1 MNPEEFKKFDAIF
14 NPKAIAVFGPSS
26 KRGYYWLRSLLAAGF
41 NGKIFPIHPTQECAL
56 GLRFYKTLADV
67 PDDVDYAIIEVPVKV
82 VPDTIH
88 QCVKKG
94 VKFITIFTSGFSEMG
109 ADGRRI
115 EEELLEIIKGTGC
128 RINGPNCMGI
138 YCPRGGLGFRSDLEP
153 KDGVISFISQS
164 GGIAI
169 NTTMLGV
176 KLNLGFAKV
185 ISVGNSID
193 LKPADYLEYLTEDP
207 RTKVIALYIE
217 NLGRNPEE
225 VKKLFYALKIASLR
239 KPVVF
244 WKGGVTERGA
254 IAAASHTG
262 ALKSNRAIINAMI
275 HQTGIVLVGSFEEF
289 MDTILAFQMLK
300 IPKGRGIGL
309 VSVSGGVSVTNS
321 DLIVDMGLDVPILA
335 IDTVERIRKIN
346 FVQNIGVSPQNPID
360 LGSSYFALDINEK
373 TIFELANDPNIH
385 ALIIEISTHF
395 IYNARVLAFE
405 DFPRIFFESMMKCI
419 KEIRVKVKK
428 PVMIALPAISYEEE
442 TLSERHLYLKRMVP
456 VFPTVERAA
465 KAVKNMMVYR
475 EYLESHG
482 NQTES

>member
-1 MNPEEFKKFDAIF
+1 MNPEEFKKFDEIF
-14 NPKAIAVFGPSS
+14 YPKAIAVFGPSS

-41 NGKIFPIHPTQECAL
+41 NGKIFPIHPTQGSAL
-56 GLRFYKTLADV
+56 GLRFYKSLDDV
-67 PDDVDYAIIEVPVKV
+67 PDEVDYAIIEVPVKI

-94 VKFITIFTSGFSEMG
+94 VRFVTIFTSGFSEMG
-109 ADGRRI
+109 VEGRRI
-115 EEELLEIIKGTGC
+115 EEELVEIIKGTDC

-193 LKPADYLEYLTEDP
+193 LKPADYIEYLIEDP

-217 NLGRNPEE
+217 NLGRTPEE
-225 VKKLFYALKIASLR
+225 VKRFVASLKAASVK

-254 IAAASHTG
+254 VAAASHTG
-262 ALKSNRAIINAMI
+262 ALKSNRAIIGAMI
-275 HQTGIVLVGSFEEF
+275 RQTGIIQVGSFEEF
-289 MDTILAFQMLK
+289 MDTLLAFQMLK
-300 IPKGRGIGL
+300 TPKGRGIGL

-321 DLIVDMGLDVPILA
+321 DLIIDMGMDVPILA
-335 IDTVERIRKIN
+335 VDTVEKIRKIN
-346 FVQNIGVSPQNPID
+346 LVQNVGVSAQNPID
-360 LGSSYFALDINEK
+360 LGSSYFALSINEK

-395 IYNARVLAFE
+395 IYNARILSVE
-405 DFPRIFFESMMKCI
+405 DFPEMFFGSMMKCI
-419 KEIRVKVKK
+419 KEIRSKIKK
-428 PVMIALPAISYEEE
+428 PVVVALPEISYEEE
-442 TLSERHLYLKRMVP
+442 TMQGRHQYLKKMVP

-465 KAVKNMMVYR
+465 KALKNMVTYR
-475 EYLESHG
+475 EYLETHG
-482 NQTES
+482 TVPEV